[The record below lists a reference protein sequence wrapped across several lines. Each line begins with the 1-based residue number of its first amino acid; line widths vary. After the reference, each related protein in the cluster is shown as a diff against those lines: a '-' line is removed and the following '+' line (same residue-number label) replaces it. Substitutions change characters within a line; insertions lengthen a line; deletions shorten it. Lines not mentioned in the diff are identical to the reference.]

1 MSPAQRGRD
10 DGERDLARLLSGLRP
25 ERQAGVYRFA
35 SAARIDDIDFE
46 RVLCFMH
53 EPEGI
58 SIVAQES
65 AVPPTACLS
74 ELRCCWITLKVYSS
88 LAAVGL
94 TAAVADVLAEA
105 DIACNVVAG
114 TRHDHLFVPLDQADQ
129 AMALLEALQR
139 RSAAGLNDGA
149 RS

>member
-1 MSPAQRGRD
+1 MSPAQLGRD
-10 DGERDLARLLSGLRP
+10 EGERDLARLLRGLRP

-35 SAARIDDIDFE
+35 SVARIDDIDLA

-58 SIVAQES
+58 SIVARES
-65 AVPPTACLS
+65 DIPPTADAS
-74 ELRCCWITLKVYSS
+74 ELRCCWITLNVYSS

-94 TAAVADVLAEA
+94 TAAVAGVLAEA

-114 TRHDHLFVPLDQADQ
+114 TRHDHLFVPLDQADR

-139 RSAAGLNDGA
+139 RSAPGLNDGA